1 MRLQRVRQELATEQ
15 QQITNDIE
23 HLFMY
28 SQSYGFSTGH
38 VRM

>member
-23 HLFMY
+23 HPFMY